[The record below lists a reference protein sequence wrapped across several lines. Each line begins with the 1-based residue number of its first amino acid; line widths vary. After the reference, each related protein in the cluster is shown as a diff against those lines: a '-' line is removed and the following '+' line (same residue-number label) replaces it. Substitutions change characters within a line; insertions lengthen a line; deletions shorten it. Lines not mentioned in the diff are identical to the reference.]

1 MVRLRTEGR
10 GGTESSMTDERSDP
24 DDSSATA
31 RYDTDPNV
39 PTPPPEAPTP
49 PPPAPPP
56 AAPPP
61 PTPPPTAPPA
71 TPPPMWRTR
80 DTDPGRWGTIVFGLI
95 LVAVGLW
102 FFADQTLGLDMP
114 RLRWSELWPI
124 FIIVLG
130 GWIVLGSMR
139 RER

>member
-1 MVRLRTEGR
+1 
-10 GGTESSMTDERSDP
+10 MTDARSDP

-31 RYDTDPNV
+31 RYDTDPGV
-39 PTPPPEAPTP
+39 PTPAPETAAP
-49 PPPAPPP
+49 PPPAPSTS
-56 AAPPP
+56 
-61 PTPPPTAPPA
+61 TPP
-71 TPPPMWRTR
+71 PPPMWRTR
-80 DTDPGRWGTIVFGLI
+80 DTDPGRWGTIIFGVI
-95 LVAVGLW
+95 LLAVGLW

>member
-1 MVRLRTEGR
+1 MGRLRPEDR
-10 GGTESSMTDERSDP
+10 GGTESSMTDARSDP
-24 DDSSATA
+24 DDGSATA
-31 RYDTDPNV
+31 RYDTDPRV
-39 PTPPPEAPTP
+39 PTPAPETPTP
-49 PPPAPPP
+49 PAPP

-61 PTPPPTAPPA
+61 TAPSPTEPPPTAPA
-71 TPPPMWRTR
+71 PMWRTR
-80 DTDPGRWGTIVFGLI
+80 DTDPGRWGTIVFGVI

>member
-1 MVRLRTEGR
+1 
-10 GGTESSMTDERSDP
+10 MTDSRNDP

-31 RYDTDPNV
+31 RYDTGP
-39 PTPPPEAPTP
+39 AG
-49 PPPAPPP
+49 PPPAPEAPSPP
-56 AAPPP
+56 PPPGVTAPPPTPGVTAPPP
-61 PTPPPTAPPA
+61 PLRPT
-71 TPPPMWRTR
+71 WRTR
-80 DTDPGRWGTIVFGLI
+80 GNDGRWGTIVFGVI

-139 RER
+139 RDA

>member
-1 MVRLRTEGR
+1 MSGPPTH
-10 GGTESSMTDERSDP
+10 P
-24 DDSSATA
+24 DDPNATA
-31 RYDTDPNV
+31 RYDPQPAPEI
-39 PTPPPEAPTP
+39 PTLPPEVPPPVEPSAT
-49 PPPAPPP
+49 
-56 AAPPP
+56 
-61 PTPPPTAPPA
+61 TAPPR
-71 TPPPMWRTR
+71 PPMWRTR
-80 DTDPGRWGTIVFGLI
+80 DHDPGRWGTIVFGVI

-139 RER
+139 RDS

>member
-1 MVRLRTEGR
+1 MVRLRNEDR
-10 GGTESSMTDERSDP
+10 GGTESSMTDARSDP

-31 RYDTDPNV
+31 RYDTDPTA
-39 PTPPPEAPTP
+39 PTPPPETP
-49 PPPAPPP
+49 ASPPPAPPT
-56 AAPPP
+56 APPP
-61 PTPPPTAPPA
+61 IAPPPTSPSSTARQ
-71 TPPPMWRTR
+71 PMWRTR
-80 DTDPGRWGTIVFGLI
+80 DTDPGRWGTIVFGAI

-114 RLRWSELWPI
+114 RLRWSELRPI